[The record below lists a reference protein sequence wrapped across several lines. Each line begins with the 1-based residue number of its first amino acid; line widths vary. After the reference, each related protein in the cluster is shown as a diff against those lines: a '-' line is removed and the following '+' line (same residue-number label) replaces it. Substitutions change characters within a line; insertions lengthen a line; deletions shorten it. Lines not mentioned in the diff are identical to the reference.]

1 MKKIILTIL
10 IVVYGIASYAQ
21 KDTEFWFVA
30 PEATDLHGDAPIYLR
45 LAGTGVAS
53 TVTISQPAN
62 PNFTPIIQNVAA
74 NGITSVNLTNSLF
87 FLENKPANV
96 VLTKGLLI
104 ESTEVIT
111 AYYEIANGFN
121 PEIFPLKGK
130 NALGT
135 DFYLPA
141 QNIYRNELGN
151 GGFDIVATENGTI
164 VTILPTDDITGHAA
178 NIPFTITLNK
188 GETFSCRAISTAAP
202 DHLGGSHITSN
213 KPIAVTI
220 CDDSLFSLG
229 AYDII
234 GDQLVPTSLIGTE
247 YIAVRGLGSG
257 ERVFITATQDNTAI
271 FIDGSTTPLTTLNE
285 GQLYSVLLNNL
296 SMYIQASNPV
306 YAYHLSG
313 HQGEIGDAVLPPIT
327 CTGSDLVSFVRPG
340 NDQFSMMILVEA
352 SNVMGFSLNGVAPY
366 FAASLFQPVPGN
378 PNWVSYRFDP
388 STTAVPSGINTLSN
402 SMGLFHLGILYNYN
416 GLSSEYGYFSNY
428 SSLNIGDD
436 RVICEGQ
443 QLILDAGNDKNSY
456 LWSTGDT
463 TQFLTVSAQDTYY
476 IEASYYNCIVKDTI
490 ILEVNEVNVD
500 LGMDVSMCVAS
511 DTLFI
516 ANSSNTHITYEW
528 HDGSTDSFYIALDT
542 GQIHVTITDTI
553 GCEISDTALFSYY
566 PVIELGNDTSFVCDS
581 ISFLITS
588 NLTNATYLWHDGST
602 DSTYLM
608 TSDGL
613 VYVDVIDENSC
624 FSTDTLFTTFVN
636 SPVLDIGLDVILCPD
651 ESISFDATIPGG
663 VGYLWQDS
671 TTTPFYTT
679 DTAGI
684 YIVRAVDTTTCFT
697 WDTLVVEN
705 FIVPDYLFGADTLL
719 CNDETYLLEP
729 NISNRVS
736 TLWQDGSTQ
745 NDYLITA
752 QGLYSVEIT
761 DINGCITT
769 DTIEAY
775 YLDDPSN
782 SMLPEDTTV
791 CYRNPILLNAAQAHA
806 TSYQWSGFSTYFG
819 ENDYTD
825 SVFLV
830 RVEGLYEVAV
840 SNECGTITHQIEVVN
855 EDCDCEPF
863 IPNAFTPNGDGNN
876 DKLEVFSN
884 CEISNP
890 VFSIFSHKG
899 NLLYQT
905 TDITQGWDGTFKGQV
920 MPNGVY
926 IWYITFEATNRSG
939 QMEKKAISGDATI
952 VR

>member
-10 IVVYGIASYAQ
+10 IAVLAVASYAQ

-30 PEATDLHGDAPIYLR
+30 PEATDLHGDVPIYLR
-45 LAGTGVAS
+45 LAGTGITS

-62 PNFTPIIQNVAA
+62 PNFTPIIQTVGA
-74 NGITSVNLTNSLF
+74 NNITSVNLTAYLNSI
-87 FLENKPANV
+87 ENRPANV
-96 VLTKGLLI
+96 VLSKGLLI
-104 ESTEVIT
+104 EATEVIT

-141 QNIYRNELGN
+141 QNIYRNELGS

-164 VTILPTDDITGHAA
+164 VTILPTDNIIGHSA
-178 NIPFTITLNK
+178 NIPFTIILNK
-188 GETFSCRAISTAAP
+188 GETFSCRATSTAAA

-220 CDDSLFSLG
+220 NDDSLFSLG

-247 YIAVRGLGSG
+247 YIAVKGLGAG
-257 ERVFITATQDNTAI
+257 ERVFITATEDNTDV
-271 FIDGSTTPLTTLNE
+271 FVDGNATAVATLSE
-285 GQLYSVLLNNL
+285 GQLFSVPINNQ
-296 SMYIQASNPV
+296 SVYINSTKPV

-313 HQGEIGDAVLPPIT
+313 HSGEIGDAVLPPIA
-327 CTGSDLVSFVRPG
+327 CTGSDRVSFIRPG

-378 PNWVSYRFDP
+378 PTWVSYRFDA
-388 STTAVPSGINTLSN
+388 STTSVPVGINTLSN
-402 SMGLFHLGILYNYN
+402 TMGLFHLGILYNYD
-416 GLSSEYGYFSNY
+416 GFSSEYGYFSNY

-443 QLILDAGNDKNSY
+443 QLLLDAGNDKNSY

-463 TQFLTVSAQDTYY
+463 TQFITVSAQDTYY
-476 IEASYYNCIVKDTI
+476 VAANYYNCQLKDTI
-490 ILEVNEVNVD
+490 ILQVNEVSVD
-500 LGMDVSMCVAS
+500 LEADISMCAES
-511 DTLFI
+511 DTIFI
-516 ANSSNTHITYEW
+516 ANSPNTQITYEW
-528 HDGSTDSFYIALDT
+528 QDGSTDSFYIALDT
-542 GQIHVTITDTI
+542 GAIHVTITDTL
-553 GCEISDTALFSYY
+553 GCEISDTAIFSYY

-588 NLTNATYLWHDGST
+588 NLTNATYLWHDGSM
-602 DSTYLM
+602 DSSFLM

-613 VYVDVIDENSC
+613 VYVDAIDENNC
-624 FSTDTLFTTFVN
+624 FSTDTLFTAFVS
-636 SPVLDIGLDVILCPD
+636 SPVFNIGNDTIVCPD
-651 ESISFDATIPGG
+651 ESVIFNANIPGG
-663 VGYLWQDS
+663 VGYLWQDG
-671 TTTPFYTT
+671 TTGAFYTT

-697 WDTLVVEN
+697 WDTLVIDN
-705 FIVPDYLFGADTLL
+705 FIVPDSLFGADTLL

-729 NISNRVS
+729 TINNAA
-736 TLWQDGSTQ
+736 TFTWQDGSTN
-745 NDYLITA
+745 NDYLVTT
-752 QGLYSVEIT
+752 QGLYDVEVI

-775 YLDDPSN
+775 YLNDPSN

-791 CYRNPILLNAAQAHA
+791 CWRNPILLNAAQTYA

-830 RVEGLYEVAV
+830 RLEGFYQVAV
-840 SNECGTITHQIEVVN
+840 TNECGTITHEIEVIN
-855 EDCDCEPF
+855 EDCSCEPF
-863 IPNAFTPNGDGNN
+863 IPNAFTPNNDGNN
-876 DKLEVFSN
+876 DRLEVFSN
-884 CEISNP
+884 CEINDA
-890 VFSIFSHKG
+890 VLSIFSHKG
-899 NLLYQT
+899 TLIYHT
-905 TDITQGWDGTFKGQV
+905 TDITQAWDGTFQGQV

-926 IWYITFEATNRSG
+926 IWHITFESADRSG
-939 QMEKKAISGDATI
+939 QLEKKTRSGDVTI